1 MSEIE
6 EVQEQMK
13 ADMEAMLSMGW
24 MMESNAAMVS
34 ATNAAAE
41 ADPTHS
47 SGINQTSRPVPNMV
61 GQGEKVLGN
70 TGGPHMVQ
78 NKNFFPPY
86 GLPPNYTPPN
96 AMNWRS

>member
-1 MSEIE
+1 
-6 EVQEQMK
+6 
-13 ADMEAMLSMGW
+13 
-24 MMESNAAMVS
+24 MESNAAMVS

-96 AMNWRS
+96 AVHMPNENTNHSIPIPLEGQQPQLGHASFA